1 MRPIAQASH
10 PAGTPLPADVYQS
23 PRPVVLR
30 GFVNHWPA
38 VTECLTAE
46 AAARYLEPFWCD
58 RPLTVYVGDKYI
70 RGRFFYNEGFT
81 GFNFRS
87 GTATLRQVLEK
98 LDDPQRGDTNHSIYV
113 GSTPVDQWLKGFR
126 ELNDVELP
134 ASDAL
139 ASFWL
144 GNRTN
149 ISAHFDFPDN
159 LACVVAGTR
168 QFTLFPPEQ
177 LENLYVGPI
186 DRTPSGQA
194 ISLVDFDN
202 PDYRRF
208 PKFAK
213 AMQAAQIATLKPGD
227 ALFIPSMWWHQVRSL
242 DAFNLLVNYWWCASP
257 TWMGAPSAALK
268 HALLALRDLPEH
280 QRKVWQNLFNY
291 YVFDA
296 REDNFEHIPK
306 PGRGILDP
314 LDKENAQSIRTD
326 LFNRFKG

>member
-1 MRPIAQASH
+1 MREVAEIFSPS
-10 PAGTPLPADVYQS
+10 GTALPAKVHRS
-23 PRPVVLR
+23 PSPVLLR
-30 GFVNHWPA
+30 GYVKHWPA
-38 VTECLTAE
+38 VTCCATAK
-46 AAARYLEPFWCD
+46 AAAQYLEQFWCD
-58 RPLTVYVGDKYI
+58 QPLTVYVGDKNI
-70 RGRFFYNEGFT
+70 GGRFFYNEDCT
-81 GFNFRS
+81 DFNFRS
-87 GTATLRQVLEK
+87 GTATLKQVLAK
-98 LDDPQRGDTNHSIYV
+98 LDEPERGAANHSIYV

-126 ELNDVELP
+126 QNNDVELP

-194 ISLVDFDN
+194 ISLVDFEN
-202 PDYRRF
+202 PDYERF
-208 PKFAK
+208 PKFAQ
-213 AMQAAQIATLKPGD
+213 AMESAQCARLESGD
-227 ALFIPSMWWHQVRSL
+227 AIFIPGMWWHQVRSL

-257 TWMGAPSAALK
+257 RWMGAPSAALN
-268 HALLALRDLPEH
+268 HALLALKDLPER
-280 QRKVWQNLFNY
+280 QRLAWKNLFNF

-296 REDNFEHIPK
+296 HEQHFEHIPK
-306 PGRGILDP
+306 PGRGILGP
-314 LDKENAQSIRTD
+314 LDESHARRMRAD
-326 LFNRFKG
+326 LINRLKG